1 MDFPAYSYDPVNIT
15 LFRQY
20 FSYYMCIKRIHKCI
34 NVEHQAMITIKVKYI
49 YGQQYISAQL
59 CKQ

>member
-49 YGQQYISAQL
+49 YGQ
-59 CKQ
+59 